1 MLGLIDRQRQHIS
14 EGWVSANQ
22 LATGTNAVPA
32 DLPKSTTP
40 TQLAAYTVLSR
51 VLLNL
56 DEAITK
62 E

>member
-1 MLGLIDRQRQHIS
+1 
-14 EGWVSANQ
+14 VA
-22 LATGTNAVPA
+22 A
-32 DLPKSTTP
+32 DLPPRSTP